1 MEGREPVCRNR
12 VLGRRGVVVVE
23 DRDVVCLEDVL
34 FHVRRRFPWP
44 ADRRSWV
51 LGRELDSG
59 GGSLRSG
66 LYHMV

>member
-1 MEGREPVCRNR
+1 MEGGEPVCGNR
-12 VLGRRGVVVVE
+12 VLGGGVVEVE

-51 LGRELDSG
+51 LGRGLDSG
-59 GGSLRSG
+59 GGSLGSG
-66 LYHMV
+66 LDQTV